1 LFIKLAISVV
11 LLYGIYCGFLFLMQ
25 RHVLFPRFMIETPP
39 LQTDKISGIEREFV
53 ETGSGKIEVW
63 YMPPVS
69 ESAGNPAP
77 AVIFAHGNGELI
89 DFWPDELRA
98 FTEFGVGVLL
108 VEYPG
113 YGRSGG
119 SPSERSITDAFVRAY
134 DYLVSKK
141 NVDSSRVIFIGRS
154 LGSGAVCALA
164 EKRRPAAIILMSAFT
179 SIRSFSSKYFVPGFL
194 MRDPFDNL
202 KIIASYDGPVLVI
215 HGRHDEIIPFGHGV
229 ALSKAAQKATLITYD
244 CGHNDCPPDPV
255 VFWKDIYVFLKNSRV
270 L

>member
-1 LFIKLAISVV
+1 MFFKLAISAL
-11 LLYGIYCGFLFLMQ
+11 LLYGIYCGFLFLVQ
-25 RHVLFPRFMIETPP
+25 RQVLFPRFMIGVPP
-39 LQTDKISGIEREFV
+39 LQEKTPHIEREFI
-53 ETGSGKIEVW
+53 ETGSGKIDVW

-69 ESAGNPAP
+69 DSAGKPAP

-89 DFWPDELRA
+89 DFWPDELRT

-113 YGRSGG
+113 YGRSEG

-141 NVDSSRVIFIGRS
+141 NVDSSRIVFTGRS

-179 SIRSFSSKYFVPGFL
+179 SIRSFSSKYLVPGFL

-202 KIIASYDGPVLVI
+202 KVVASYDGPVLVV
-215 HGRHDEIIPFGHGV
+215 HGRHDEIIPFSHGV
-229 ALSKAAQKATLITYD
+229 ALSKAAKKAVLIAYD

-255 VFWKDIYVFLKNSRV
+255 LYWKDIHIFLKNSGI